1 MLESAMSAF
10 LELRNV
16 RKEFHS
22 PSSKRPIVAVEDI
35 SIVLEKGQTLGIV
48 GESGSGKSTLGRLM
62 LRLIEPT
69 SGSIEFNSIDILS
82 EKPVQLR
89 KLRSQMQMIFQDPM
103 SSLNPRM
110 SVRSLIGEPL
120 DIHKV
125 GTPSDRKAAVAEIA
139 RKVGIE
145 LSALDKYPHEF
156 SGGQRQRISIARA
169 VINHPSLIVADEP
182 VSALDVSI
190 QSQILNLLMDLRN
203 EMHLTFVFI
212 SHDLS
217 VVRHIADRVAVMY
230 LGNIVES
237 APTEELFN
245 NPQHPYTKA
254 LISAIPQVKS
264 HLTTSEKTER
274 IILRGD
280 IPNPASAPSGC
291 HFHPRCPVALPTCS
305 ELVPLLRNYSEHH
318 EVSCHLV
325 DVASAK

>member
-1 MLESAMSAF
+1 MSAF

-22 PSSKRPIVAVEDI
+22 SSSKRPIVAVEDI

-69 SGSIEFNSIDILS
+69 SGSIEFNSIDILN